1 MCVFDS
7 KDHNEVF
14 SYITVIVEGL
24 GLGVIVEDW
33 NDTFL
38 AATMSKRGLM
48 RSFYKLIK

>member
-7 KDHNEVF
+7 KDDNEV
-14 SYITVIVEGL
+14 IEEGL
-24 GLGVIVEDW
+24 GLGVIFEDW

-48 RSFYKLIK
+48 RSFY

>member
-48 RSFYKLIK
+48 RSFFKLIK